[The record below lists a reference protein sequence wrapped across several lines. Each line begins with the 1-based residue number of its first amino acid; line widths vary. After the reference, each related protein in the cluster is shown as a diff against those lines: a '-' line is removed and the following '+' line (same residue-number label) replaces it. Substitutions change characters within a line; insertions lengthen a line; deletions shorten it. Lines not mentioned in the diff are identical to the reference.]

1 MSVNYRHGVPQI
13 KAKPL
18 RFFPCN
24 KGIEYCYSLS
34 KQGLSY
40 VRWLNQSKP
49 QEDICYLTMLGKV
62 MQALPE
68 NLRYALG
75 FSGLIRSSYRYHG
88 PTRQLRLLDNTANPL
103 IHVVVSHFDLQ
114 RENER
119 LNFELFEAMF
129 KEEVSEERRKRAEK
143 SLVQYMV
150 SSIFWVAQLGA
161 SIVTGRREKETLI
174 DVISIAKLLMEQAA
188 GTMTNSPPS
197 LPVPRQSNESLPPEA
212 RNDPQR
218 SP

>member
-1 MSVNYRHGVPQI
+1 MCPERQLRTTSDACIRWVSSGGEGVAADASSSRKKLLSVNYRHGVPQI

-49 QEDICYLTMLGKV
+49 QEDISYLTMLGKV

-75 FSGLIRSSYRYHG
+75 FSGLIRSSHRYHG

-114 RENER
+114 RET
-119 LNFELFEAMF
+119 LNSSRPCS
-129 KEEVSEERRKRAEK
+129 KKK
-143 SLVQYMV
+143 SL
-150 SSIFWVAQLGA
+150 
-161 SIVTGRREKETLI
+161 RRGGSELRKAWFNTW
-174 DVISIAKLLMEQAA
+174 
-188 GTMTNSPPS
+188 SPRFSGSHS
-197 LPVPRQSNESLPPEA
+197 LE
-212 RNDPQR
+212 PQ
-218 SP
+218 